1 MPSRGIIHEQP
12 YDTNQPERAAIDAM
26 AGTVALEFGTDW
38 CGFCKGAAPRHRGRA
53 GRSSRRSRHIKVED
67 GPGRAL
73 GRSFRVKLWPT
84 VIVLKDGKELARVVR
99 PADSAEVARGAGAGR
114 EHLTGLSRAQ
124 RAEPR
129 PRFVILIACQFNI
142 PYA

>member
-1 MPSRGIIHEQP
+1 MSTP

-26 AGTVALEFGTDW
+26 PGTVALEFGTDW
-38 CGFCKGAAPRHRGRA
+38 CGFCQGAAPA
-53 GRSSRRSRHIKVED
+53 ISAALKEQPAVRHIKVED

-99 PADSAEVARGAGAGR
+99 PSDSEEVR
-114 EHLTGLSRAQ
+114 EALTLAAKG
-124 RAEPR
+124 
-129 PRFVILIACQFNI
+129 
-142 PYA
+142 